1 MISLVRARA
10 VAKKRNHHYHR
21 IIWLFI
27 MDVFP
32 TAHPLMEEREK
43 TMIAHRMQSILYIKW
58 QKTGIRD
65 AVYILDCRARIKSA
79 L

>member
-27 MDVFP
+27 VDVFS
-32 TAHPLMEEREK
+32 TAHPLMVEGKNDDR
-43 TMIAHRMQSILYIKW
+43 TPHIY
-58 QKTGIRD
+58 
-65 AVYILDCRARIKSA
+65 AVYFCILNGI
-79 L
+79 

>member
-32 TAHPLMEEREK
+32 DGASIDAMVEREK
-43 TMIAHRMQSILYIKW
+43 R
-58 QKTGIRD
+58 
-65 AVYILDCRARIKSA
+65 
-79 L
+79 